1 MDYNTWFSLLRKQL
15 DAVTAGLAGNA
26 SEAKFLDIVKELA
39 RKPDLVA
46 GKDKNMLTA
55 ILCLILAG
63 AASTGEIIEVAD
75 LLEIHCCNE
84 SAPFNIEIIRK
95 VVETFTEQ

>member
-1 MDYNTWFSLLRKQL
+1 MDYNTWFALLRKQL
-15 DAVTAGLAGNA
+15 DAVMTGLAGNT

-39 RKPDLVA
+39 RKPDLVG
-46 GKDKNMLTA
+46 GKDKNMLHT

-63 AASTGEIIEVAD
+63 AVSTGEIKEVAS
-75 LLEIHCCNE
+75 LLEVYCCNE

-95 VVETFTEQ
+95 VAETFTEQ